1 MSALFFYIVLAFWY
15 VLSLLPMRLL
25 YFLSD
30 LMYYPVYYIVRY
42 RRKVVRKNLMNSFP
56 EKSLDEIKSV
66 EHRFYHSL
74 CDYFVE
80 TIKLYGMSERNVRR
94 HVEFT
99 GCDKVLE
106 AVERGQSVV
115 AYMAHTFNWEFATSI
130 PLVLGREN
138 VVIGQ
143 IYHPL
148 ENSRFDDFFKKLRG
162 QYGSENIAMNST
174 LRRIID
180 ICKGGKQFIIG
191 FIADQVP
198 TWEAINHWLTFFH
211 QETPVFTG
219 TEKIA
224 RRTGSAVFF
233 LRFKRVKRGYY
244 VAHFVPMSENAA
256 EMPELSIT
264 DMYYELL
271 EESIRECPE
280 LWLWTHNRWKRTRQG
295 QIEREKRRVEGRR
308 MLAEREQQRKRRSEC
323 R

>member
-1 MSALFFYIVLAFWY
+1 MSAVFFYIVLAFWY
-15 VLSLLPMRLL
+15 VMSLLPMRLL

-30 LMYYPVYYIVRY
+30 LIFYPVYYLVRY
-42 RRKVVRKNLMNSFP
+42 RRKVVRKNLQNSFP
-56 EKSLDEIKSV
+56 EKSIDEIKKV
-66 EHRFYHSL
+66 ERGFYHAL

-80 TIKLYGMSERNVRR
+80 TMKLRGMSKEKVLK
-94 HVEFT
+94 HVTFT

-106 AVERGQSVV
+106 AVGRGQSVV

-130 PLVLGREN
+130 PLVLKHEN
-138 VVIGQ
+138 IVIGQ

-148 ENSRFDDFFKKLRG
+148 ENARFDEFFKKLRG

-174 LRRIID
+174 LRRILD
-180 ICKGGKQFIIG
+180 ICKNGKQFIIG

-233 LRFKRVKRGYY
+233 LRFERVKRGRY
-244 VAHFVPMSENAA
+244 VAHFVPMSDNAA
-256 EMPELSIT
+256 ETPESALT

-271 EESIRECPE
+271 EESIRKCPE
-280 LWLWTHNRWKRTRQG
+280 QWLWTHNRWKRTRQG

-308 MLAEREQQRKRRSEC
+308 LLAEREQRRKAQS
-323 R
+323 